1 MMKKIILL
9 SALIFL
15 ASCQTLGTLG
25 ETFQLIEEDPRAPI
39 DLDTS
44 YDSFSDKK
52 WSKDII
58 TPIIQL
64 GFFDEKLKPNKF
76 FDISGGKVYSID
88 KSSLRVFDASSG
100 ALRDALPLDNDKIM
114 SGITIGYNSYVYSD
128 NEGNLFVH
136 NLNSGELKWKNEL
149 RDIII
154 SEALITPKNIFVQT
168 SSDVLYAFDLQTG
181 DRVWSKKAQA
191 PLLSIRG
198 TSSPVFFE
206 GLVFANFSNGRLAA
220 IRATDGIQLWEKP
233 ISVIKGS
240 TELEKLM
247 DSDSPAIAFN
257 DIVFAANYNGS
268 LTRFNIRGGEKAF
281 SVDLSTSKPFIL
293 YKDTI
298 IAVNSDDE
306 IVAFDAINGSQTWKN
321 SKYKFRRLTAP
332 TLYDDYLYFGDIGG
346 YLHKVD
352 PATGEIV
359 GLQSTTL
366 TAVSQIEA
374 FANKLIVQDS
384 AGSVS
389 AFELK

>member
-1 MMKKIILL
+1 MKKIILL

-15 ASCQTLGTLG
+15 ASCQTLSTLG
-25 ETFQLIEEDPRAPI
+25 ETFQLIEEDPRAPTE
-39 DLDTS
+39 LDTN
-44 YDSFSDKK
+44 YDSFLDQK
-52 WSKDII
+52 WSKDVI
-58 TPIIQL
+58 TPIIEL
-64 GFFDEKLKPNKF
+64 GFFEEKIRPNKF
-76 FDISGGKVYSID
+76 FDVSGGKVHVID
-88 KSSLRVFDASSG
+88 EGNLRIFDATSG
-100 ALRDALPLDNDKIM
+100 GLRDVLPLENDKIM
-114 SGITIGYNSYVYSD
+114 SGITVGYNSYVYSD
-128 NEGNLFVH
+128 NEGNLYVH
-136 NLNSGELKWKNEL
+136 NLSSGELKWKKEL
-149 RDIII
+149 RDIVI
-154 SEALITPKNIFVQT
+154 SKALITPKNLFVQT
-168 SSDVLYAFDLQTG
+168 SSDVLYAFDLQNG
-181 DRVWSKKAQA
+181 EQAWSKKAQA
-191 PLLSIRG
+191 PFLSIRG
-198 TSSPVFFE
+198 TSSPIFFE
-206 GLVFANFSNGRLAA
+206 GLIFANFSNGRLAA

-268 LTRFNIRGGEKAF
+268 LTRFNIRGGEKVF

-306 IVAFDAINGSQTWKN
+306 IIAFDAINGSESWKN
-321 SKYKFRRLTAP
+321 SKYKFRRITAP
-332 TLYDDYLYFGDIGG
+332 ALYDDYIYFGDVEG

-359 GLQSTTL
+359 GLQATNLKS
-366 TAVSQIEA
+366 VSQIEA

>member
-1 MMKKIILL
+1 MKKIILL

-15 ASCQTLGTLG
+15 ASCQTLSTLG
-25 ETFQLIEEDPRAPI
+25 ETFQLIEEDPRAPTE
-39 DLDTS
+39 LDIN
-44 YDSFSDKK
+44 YDSFLDQK
-52 WSKDII
+52 WSKDVI
-58 TPIIQL
+58 TPIIEL
-64 GFFDEKLKPNKF
+64 GFFEEKISPNKF
-76 FDISGGKVYSID
+76 FDISGGKVHVID
-88 KSSLRVFDASSG
+88 ENNLRIFDATSG
-100 ALRDALPLDNDKIM
+100 GLRDVLPLENDRIM
-114 SGITIGYNSYVYSD
+114 SGVTVGYNSYIYSD
-128 NEGNLFVH
+128 NEGSLYVH
-136 NLNSGELKWKNEL
+136 NLNSGELKWKKEL
-149 RDIII
+149 RDIVI
-154 SEALITPKNIFVQT
+154 SKALITPKNLFVQT
-168 SSDVLYAFDLQTG
+168 SSDVLYAFDLQSG
-181 DRVWSKKAQA
+181 EQVWSKKAQA

-198 TSSPVFFE
+198 TSSPIFFE
-206 GLVFANFSNGRLAA
+206 GLIFANFSNGRLAA

-268 LTRFNIRGGEKAF
+268 LTRFNIRGGEKVF

-306 IVAFDAINGSQTWKN
+306 IIAFDAINGSESWKN
-321 SKYKFRRLTAP
+321 SKYKFRRITAP
-332 TLYDDYLYFGDIGG
+332 ALYDNYVYFGDVEG

-352 PATGEIV
+352 PATGETV
-359 GLQSTTL
+359 GLQATNLKS
-366 TAVSQIEA
+366 VSQIEA

>member
-1 MMKKIILL
+1 MKKIILL
-9 SALIFL
+9 TSLIFL
-15 ASCQTLGTLG
+15 ASCQTLSSLG
-25 ETFQLIEEDPRAPI
+25 ETFQLIEEDPRAPTE
-39 DLDTS
+39 LDTN
-44 YDSFSDKK
+44 YDNFLDQK
-52 WSKDII
+52 WSKDVI
-58 TPIIQL
+58 TPIIEL
-64 GFFDEKLKPNKF
+64 GFFEEKIRPNKF
-76 FDISGGKVYSID
+76 FDVSGGKVHVID
-88 KSSLRVFDASSG
+88 EGNLRIFDATSG
-100 ALRDALPLDNDKIM
+100 GLRDVLPLENDKIM
-114 SGITIGYNSYVYSD
+114 SGITVGYNSYVYSD
-128 NEGNLFVH
+128 NEGNLYVH
-136 NLNSGELKWKNEL
+136 NLSSGELKWKKEL
-149 RDIII
+149 RDIVI
-154 SEALITPKNIFVQT
+154 SKALITPKNLFVQT
-168 SSDVLYAFDLQTG
+168 SSDVLYAFDLQNG
-181 DRVWSKKAQA
+181 ERAWSKKAQA

-198 TSSPVFFE
+198 TSSPIFFE
-206 GLVFANFSNGRLAA
+206 GLIFANFSNGRLAA

-268 LTRFNIRGGEKAF
+268 LTRFNIRGGEKVF

-306 IVAFDAINGSQTWKN
+306 IIAFDAINGSESWKN
-321 SKYKFRRLTAP
+321 SKYKFRRITAP
-332 TLYDDYLYFGDIGG
+332 ALYDDYIYFGDVEG

-359 GLQSTTL
+359 GLQATNLKS
-366 TAVSQIEA
+366 VSQIEA

>member
-1 MMKKIILL
+1 MKKIILL

-15 ASCQTLGTLG
+15 ASCQTLSTLG
-25 ETFQLIEEDPRAPI
+25 ETFQLIEEDPRAPTE
-39 DLDTS
+39 LDIN
-44 YDSFSDKK
+44 YDSFLDQK
-52 WSKDII
+52 WSKDVI
-58 TPIIQL
+58 TPIIEL
-64 GFFDEKLKPNKF
+64 GFFEEKISPNKF
-76 FDISGGKVYSID
+76 FDISGGKVHVID
-88 KSSLRVFDASSG
+88 ENNLRIFDATSG
-100 ALRDALPLDNDKIM
+100 GLRDVLPLENDRIM
-114 SGITIGYNSYVYSD
+114 SGVTVGYNSYIYSD
-128 NEGNLFVH
+128 SEGSLYVH
-136 NLNSGELKWKNEL
+136 NLNSGELKWKKEL
-149 RDIII
+149 RDIVI
-154 SEALITPKNIFVQT
+154 SKALITPKNLFVQT
-168 SSDVLYAFDLQTG
+168 SSDVLYAFDLQSG
-181 DRVWSKKAQA
+181 ERVWSKKAQA

-198 TSSPVFFE
+198 TSSPIFFE
-206 GLVFANFSNGRLAA
+206 GLIFANFSNGRLAA

-268 LTRFNIRGGEKAF
+268 LTRFNIRGGEKVF

-306 IVAFDAINGSQTWKN
+306 IIAFDAINGSESWKN
-321 SKYKFRRLTAP
+321 SKYKFRRITAP
-332 TLYDDYLYFGDIGG
+332 ALYDNYVYFGDVEG

-359 GLQSTTL
+359 GLQATNLKS
-366 TAVSQIEA
+366 VSQIEA

>member
-1 MMKKIILL
+1 MKKIILL
-9 SALIFL
+9 STLIFL

-39 DLDTS
+39 ELDTNH
-44 YDSFSDKK
+44 DSFLDQK
-52 WSKDII
+52 WSKDVV
-58 TPIIQL
+58 TPIIEL
-64 GFFDEKLKPNKF
+64 GFFQEKISPNKF
-76 FDISGGKVYSID
+76 FDISGGKVYVID
-88 KSSLRVFDASSG
+88 ESNLRIFDATSG
-100 ALRDALPLDNDKIM
+100 VLRDVLPLENDKIM
-114 SGITIGYNSYVYSD
+114 SGVTVGYNSYVYSD
-128 NEGNLFVH
+128 NEGNLYVH
-136 NLNSGELKWKNEL
+136 NLSSGELKWKKEL
-149 RDIII
+149 RDIVI
-154 SEALITPKNIFVQT
+154 SKALITPKNLFVQT
-168 SSDVLYAFDLQTG
+168 SSDVLYAFDLQG
-181 DRVWSKKAQA
+181 GEQVWSKKAQA

-247 DSDSPAIAFN
+247 DSDSPAVAFN

-268 LTRFNIRGGEKAF
+268 LTRFNIRGGEKVF
-281 SVDLSTSKPFIL
+281 SVDFSTSKPFIL

-306 IVAFDAINGSQTWKN
+306 IVAFDAINGSESWKN
-321 SKYKFRRLTAP
+321 SKYKFRRITAP
-332 TLYDDYLYFGDIGG
+332 ALYDDYIYFGDVEG
-346 YLHKVD
+346 YLHKID
-352 PATGEIV
+352 PITGETV
-359 GLQSTTL
+359 GLQATKL
-366 TAVSQIEA
+366 KAVSQIEA
-374 FANKLIVQDS
+374 SANKLIVQDN

>member
-1 MMKKIILL
+1 MKKAILI
-9 SALIFL
+9 SALTFL

-25 ETFQLIEEDPRAPI
+25 ETFQLIEEDPRAPTE
-39 DLDTS
+39 LDTN
-44 YDSFSDKK
+44 YDSFLDQK
-52 WSKDII
+52 WSKDVI
-58 TPIIQL
+58 TPIIEL
-64 GFFDEKLKPNKF
+64 GFFEEKIRPNKF
-76 FDISGGKVYSID
+76 FDVSGGKVHVID
-88 KSSLRVFDASSG
+88 EDNLRIFDATSG
-100 ALRDALPLDNDKIM
+100 GLRDVLPLENDKIM
-114 SGITIGYNSYVYSD
+114 SGITVGYNSYVYSD
-128 NEGNLFVH
+128 NEGNLYVH
-136 NLNSGELKWKNEL
+136 NLSSGELKWKKEL
-149 RDIII
+149 RDIVI
-154 SEALITPKNIFVQT
+154 SKALITPKNLFVQT
-168 SSDVLYAFDLQTG
+168 SSDVLYAFDLQNG
-181 DRVWSKKAQA
+181 ERAWSKKAQA

-198 TSSPVFFE
+198 TSSPIFFE
-206 GLVFANFSNGRLAA
+206 GLIFANFSNGRLAA

-268 LTRFNIRGGEKAF
+268 LTRFNIRGGEKVF

-306 IVAFDAINGSQTWKN
+306 IIAFDAINGSESWKN
-321 SKYKFRRLTAP
+321 SKYKFRRITAP
-332 TLYDDYLYFGDIGG
+332 TLYDDYIYFGDVEG

-359 GLQSTTL
+359 GLQATNLKS
-366 TAVSQIEA
+366 VSQIEA

>member
-1 MMKKIILL
+1 MKKIILL
-9 SALIFL
+9 STLIFL

-39 DLDTS
+39 ELDTN
-44 YDSFSDKK
+44 YDSFLDQK
-52 WSKDII
+52 WSKDVI
-58 TPIIQL
+58 TPIIEL
-64 GFFDEKLKPNKF
+64 GFFEEKISPNKF
-76 FDISGGKVYSID
+76 FDISGGKVHVID
-88 KSSLRVFDASSG
+88 EGNLRIFDATSG
-100 ALRDALPLDNDKIM
+100 GLRDVLPLENDRIM
-114 SGITIGYNSYVYSD
+114 SGVTVGYNSYVYSD
-128 NEGNLFVH
+128 NEGNLYVH
-136 NLNSGELKWKNEL
+136 NLNSGELKWKKEL
-149 RDIII
+149 RDIVI
-154 SEALITPKNIFVQT
+154 SKALITPKNLFVQT
-168 SSDVLYAFDLQTG
+168 SSDVLYAFDLQSG
-181 DRVWSKKAQA
+181 ERVWSKKAQA

-206 GLVFANFSNGRLAA
+206 GLIFANFSNGRLAA

-268 LTRFNIRGGEKAF
+268 LTRFNIRGGEKVF

-293 YKDTI
+293 YRDTI

-306 IVAFDAINGSQTWKN
+306 IVAFDAINGSESWKN
-321 SKYKFRRLTAP
+321 SKYKFRRITAP
-332 TLYDDYLYFGDIGG
+332 TLYDDYIYFGDVEG

-359 GLQSTTL
+359 GLQATNLKS
-366 TAVSQIEA
+366 VSQIEA

>member
-1 MMKKIILL
+1 M
-9 SALIFL
+9 
-15 ASCQTLGTLG
+15 
-25 ETFQLIEEDPRAPI
+25 IEEDPRAPTE
-39 DLDTS
+39 LDIN
-44 YDSFSDKK
+44 YDSFLDQK
-52 WSKDII
+52 WSKDVI
-58 TPIIQL
+58 TPIIEL
-64 GFFDEKLKPNKF
+64 GFFEEKISPNKF
-76 FDISGGKVYSID
+76 FDISGGKVHLID
-88 KSSLRVFDASSG
+88 ESNLRIFDAASG
-100 ALRDALPLDNDKIM
+100 GLRDVLPLESDRIM
-114 SGITIGYNSYVYSD
+114 SGVTVGYNSYIYSD
-128 NEGNLFVH
+128 NEGSLYVH
-136 NLNSGELKWKNEL
+136 NLNSGELKWKKEL
-149 RDIII
+149 RDIVI
-154 SEALITPKNIFVQT
+154 SKALITPKNLFVQT
-168 SSDVLYAFDLQTG
+168 SSDVLYAFDLQSG
-181 DRVWSKKAQA
+181 EQVWSKKAQA

-198 TSSPVFFE
+198 TSSPIFFE
-206 GLVFANFSNGRLAA
+206 GLIFANFSNGRLAA

-268 LTRFNIRGGEKAF
+268 LTRFNIRGGEKVF

-293 YKDTI
+293 YRDTI

-306 IVAFDAINGSQTWKN
+306 IIAFDAINGSESWKN
-321 SKYKFRRLTAP
+321 SKYKFRRITAP
-332 TLYDDYLYFGDIGG
+332 ALYDDYVYFGDVEG

-359 GLQSTTL
+359 GLQATNLKS
-366 TAVSQIEA
+366 VSQIEA

>member
-1 MMKKIILL
+1 MKKIILL
-9 SALIFL
+9 STLIFL

-39 DLDTS
+39 ELDTN
-44 YDSFSDKK
+44 YDSFLDQK
-52 WSKDII
+52 WSKDVI
-58 TPIIQL
+58 TPIIEL
-64 GFFDEKLKPNKF
+64 GFFEEKIRPNKF
-76 FDISGGKVYSID
+76 FDISGGKVHVID
-88 KSSLRVFDASSG
+88 EGNLRIFDATSG
-100 ALRDALPLDNDKIM
+100 GLRDVLPLENDRIM
-114 SGITIGYNSYVYSD
+114 SGVTVGYNSYVYSD
-128 NEGNLFVH
+128 NEGNLYVH
-136 NLNSGELKWKNEL
+136 NLSSGELKWKKEL
-149 RDIII
+149 RDIVI
-154 SEALITPKNIFVQT
+154 SKALITPKNLFVQT
-168 SSDVLYAFDLQTG
+168 SSDVLYAFDLQSG
-181 DRVWSKKAQA
+181 ERVWSKKAQA

-198 TSSPVFFE
+198 TSSPIFFE
-206 GLVFANFSNGRLAA
+206 GLIFANFSNGRLAA

-268 LTRFNIRGGEKAF
+268 LTRFNIRGGEKVF

-293 YKDTI
+293 YRDTI

-306 IVAFDAINGSQTWKN
+306 IVAFDAINGSESWKN
-321 SKYKFRRLTAP
+321 SKYKFRRITAP
-332 TLYDDYLYFGDIGG
+332 TLYDDYIYFGDVEG

-359 GLQSTTL
+359 GLQATNLKS
-366 TAVSQIEA
+366 VSQIEA

>member
-1 MMKKIILL
+1 MKKIILL

-15 ASCQTLGTLG
+15 ASCQTLSTLG
-25 ETFQLIEEDPRAPI
+25 ETFQLIEEDPRAPTE
-39 DLDTS
+39 LDIN
-44 YDSFSDKK
+44 YDSFLDQK
-52 WSKDII
+52 WSKDVI
-58 TPIIQL
+58 TPIIEL
-64 GFFDEKLKPNKF
+64 GFFEEKIRPNKF
-76 FDISGGKVYSID
+76 FDVSGGKVHVID
-88 KSSLRVFDASSG
+88 EGNLRIFDATSG
-100 ALRDALPLDNDKIM
+100 GLRDVLPLENDKIM
-114 SGITIGYNSYVYSD
+114 SGITVGYNSYVYSD
-128 NEGNLFVH
+128 NEGNLYVH
-136 NLNSGELKWKNEL
+136 NLSSGELKWKKEL
-149 RDIII
+149 RDIVI
-154 SEALITPKNIFVQT
+154 SKALITPKNLFVQT
-168 SSDVLYAFDLQTG
+168 SSDVLYAFDLQNG
-181 DRVWSKKAQA
+181 ERAWSKKAQA

-198 TSSPVFFE
+198 TSSPIFFE
-206 GLVFANFSNGRLAA
+206 GLIFANFSNGRLAA

-268 LTRFNIRGGEKAF
+268 LTRFNIRGGEKVF

-293 YKDTI
+293 YRDTI

-306 IVAFDAINGSQTWKN
+306 IVAFDAINGSESWKN
-321 SKYKFRRLTAP
+321 SKYKFRRITAP
-332 TLYDDYLYFGDIGG
+332 ALYDDYIYFGDVEG

-359 GLQSTTL
+359 GLQATNLKS
-366 TAVSQIEA
+366 VSQIEA

>member
-1 MMKKIILL
+1 MKKIILL
-9 SALIFL
+9 STLIFL

-39 DLDTS
+39 ELDTN
-44 YDSFSDKK
+44 YDSFLDQK
-52 WSKDII
+52 WSKDVI
-58 TPIIQL
+58 TPIIEL
-64 GFFDEKLKPNKF
+64 GFFEEKIRPNKF
-76 FDISGGKVYSID
+76 FDISGGKVHVID
-88 KSSLRVFDASSG
+88 EGNLRIFDATSG
-100 ALRDALPLDNDKIM
+100 GLRDVLPLENDRIM
-114 SGITIGYNSYVYSD
+114 SGVTVGYNSYVYSD
-128 NEGNLFVH
+128 NEGNLYVH
-136 NLNSGELKWKNEL
+136 NLNSGELKWKKEL
-149 RDIII
+149 RDIVI
-154 SEALITPKNIFVQT
+154 SKALITPKNLFVQT
-168 SSDVLYAFDLQTG
+168 SSDVLYAFDLQSG
-181 DRVWSKKAQA
+181 ERVWSKKAQA

-198 TSSPVFFE
+198 TSSPIFFE
-206 GLVFANFSNGRLAA
+206 GLIFANFSNGRLAA

-268 LTRFNIRGGEKAF
+268 LTRFSIRGGEKVF

-293 YKDTI
+293 YRDTI

-306 IVAFDAINGSQTWKN
+306 IVAFDAINGSESWKN
-321 SKYKFRRLTAP
+321 SKYKFRRITAP
-332 TLYDDYLYFGDIGG
+332 TLYDDYIYFGDVEG

-359 GLQSTTL
+359 GLQATNLKS
-366 TAVSQIEA
+366 VSQIEA

>member
-1 MMKKIILL
+1 MKKIILL

-15 ASCQTLGTLG
+15 ASCQTLSTLG
-25 ETFQLIEEDPRAPI
+25 ETFQLIEEDPRAPTE
-39 DLDTS
+39 LDIN
-44 YDSFSDKK
+44 YDSFLDQK
-52 WSKDII
+52 WSKDVI
-58 TPIIQL
+58 TPIIEL
-64 GFFDEKLKPNKF
+64 GFFEEKISPNKF
-76 FDISGGKVYSID
+76 FDISGGKVHLID
-88 KSSLRVFDASSG
+88 ESNLRIFDAASG
-100 ALRDALPLDNDKIM
+100 GLRDVLPLESDRIM
-114 SGITIGYNSYVYSD
+114 SGVTVGYNSYIYSD
-128 NEGNLFVH
+128 NEGSLYVH
-136 NLNSGELKWKNEL
+136 NLNSGELKWKKEL
-149 RDIII
+149 RDIVI
-154 SEALITPKNIFVQT
+154 SKALITPKNLFVQT
-168 SSDVLYAFDLQTG
+168 SSDVLYAFDLQSG
-181 DRVWSKKAQA
+181 EQVWSKKAQA

-198 TSSPVFFE
+198 TASPVFFE

-233 ISVIKGS
+233 ISFIKGT

-268 LTRFNIRGGEKAF
+268 LTRFNIRGGEKVF

-306 IVAFDAINGSQTWKN
+306 IVAFDAINGSETWKN

-332 TLYDDYLYFGDIGG
+332 TLYDDYLYFGDVEG

-352 PATGEIV
+352 PTTGEIA
-359 GLQSTTL
+359 GLQSTNL
-366 TAVSQIEA
+366 IAVSQIEA

>member
-1 MMKKIILL
+1 MKKIILL

-15 ASCQTLGTLG
+15 ASCQTLSTLG
-25 ETFQLIEEDPRAPI
+25 ETFQLIEEDPRAPTE
-39 DLDTS
+39 LDIN
-44 YDSFSDKK
+44 YDSFLDQK
-52 WSKDII
+52 WSKDVI
-58 TPIIQL
+58 TPIIEL
-64 GFFDEKLKPNKF
+64 GFFEEKISPNKF
-76 FDISGGKVYSID
+76 FDISGGKVHLID
-88 KSSLRVFDASSG
+88 ESNLRIFDAASG
-100 ALRDALPLDNDKIM
+100 GLRDVLPLESDRIM
-114 SGITIGYNSYVYSD
+114 SGVTVGYNSYIYSD
-128 NEGNLFVH
+128 NEGSLYVH
-136 NLNSGELKWKNEL
+136 NLNSGELKWKKEL
-149 RDIII
+149 RDIVI
-154 SEALITPKNIFVQT
+154 SKALITPKNLFVQT
-168 SSDVLYAFDLQTG
+168 SSDVLYAFDLQSG
-181 DRVWSKKAQA
+181 EQVWSKKAQA

-198 TSSPVFFE
+198 TSSPIFFE
-206 GLVFANFSNGRLAA
+206 GLIFANFSNGRLAA

-268 LTRFNIRGGEKAF
+268 LTRFNIRGGEKVF

-293 YKDTI
+293 YRDTI

-306 IVAFDAINGSQTWKN
+306 IVAFDAINGSESWKN
-321 SKYKFRRLTAP
+321 SKYKFRRITAP
-332 TLYDDYLYFGDIGG
+332 ALYDDYVYFGDVEG

-359 GLQSTTL
+359 GLQATNLKS
-366 TAVSQIEA
+366 VSQIEA

>member
-1 MMKKIILL
+1 MKKIILL

-15 ASCQTLGTLG
+15 ASCQTLSTLG
-25 ETFQLIEEDPRAPI
+25 ETFQLIEEDPRAPTE
-39 DLDTS
+39 LDIN
-44 YDSFSDKK
+44 YDSFLDQK
-52 WSKDII
+52 WSKDVI
-58 TPIIQL
+58 TPIIEL
-64 GFFDEKLKPNKF
+64 GFFEEKISPNKF
-76 FDISGGKVYSID
+76 FDISGGKVHLID
-88 KSSLRVFDASSG
+88 ESNLRIFDAASG
-100 ALRDALPLDNDKIM
+100 GLRDVLPLENDRIM
-114 SGITIGYNSYVYSD
+114 SGVTVGYNSYVYSD
-128 NEGNLFVH
+128 NEGSLYVH
-136 NLNSGELKWKNEL
+136 NLNSGELKWKKEL
-149 RDIII
+149 RDIVI
-154 SEALITPKNIFVQT
+154 SKALITPKNLFIQT
-168 SSDVLYAFDLQTG
+168 SSDVLYAFDLQSG
-181 DRVWSKKAQA
+181 EQVWSKKAQA

-198 TSSPVFFE
+198 TSSPIFFE
-206 GLVFANFSNGRLAA
+206 GLIFANFSNGRLAA

-268 LTRFNIRGGEKAF
+268 LTRFNIRGGEKVF

-306 IVAFDAINGSQTWKN
+306 IIAFDAINGSESWKN
-321 SKYKFRRLTAP
+321 SKYKFRRITAP
-332 TLYDDYLYFGDIGG
+332 ALYDDYVYFGDVEG

-359 GLQSTTL
+359 GLQATNLKS
-366 TAVSQIEA
+366 VSQIEA

>member
-1 MMKKIILL
+1 MKKIILL
-9 SALIFL
+9 STLIFL

-39 DLDTS
+39 ELDTN
-44 YDSFSDKK
+44 YDSFLDQK
-52 WSKDII
+52 WSKDVI
-58 TPIIQL
+58 TPIIEL
-64 GFFDEKLKPNKF
+64 GYFEEKISPNKF
-76 FDISGGKVYSID
+76 FDISGGKVHVID
-88 KSSLRVFDASSG
+88 ESNLRIFDATSG
-100 ALRDALPLDNDKIM
+100 GLRDVLPLENDRIM
-114 SGITIGYNSYVYSD
+114 SGVTVGYNSYIYSD
-128 NEGNLFVH
+128 NEGSLYVH
-136 NLNSGELKWKNEL
+136 NLNSGELKWKKEL
-149 RDIII
+149 RDIVI
-154 SEALITPKNIFVQT
+154 SKALITPKNLFIQT
-168 SSDVLYAFDLQTG
+168 SSDVLYAFDLQSG
-181 DRVWSKKAQA
+181 EQVWSKKAQA

-198 TSSPVFFE
+198 TSSPIFFE
-206 GLVFANFSNGRLAA
+206 GLIFANFSNGRLAA

-233 ISVIKGS
+233 ISVIRGS

-247 DSDSPAIAFN
+247 DSDSPAVAFN

-268 LTRFNIRGGEKAF
+268 LTRFNIRGGEKVF

-306 IVAFDAINGSQTWKN
+306 IIAFDAINGSESWKN
-321 SKYKFRRLTAP
+321 SKYKFRRITAP
-332 TLYDDYLYFGDIGG
+332 TLYDDYIYFGDVEG

-359 GLQSTTL
+359 GLQATNLKS
-366 TAVSQIEA
+366 VSQIEA

>member
-1 MMKKIILL
+1 MKKIILL

-15 ASCQTLGTLG
+15 ASCQTLSTLG
-25 ETFQLIEEDPRAPI
+25 ETFQLIEEDPRAPTE
-39 DLDTS
+39 LDTN
-44 YDSFSDKK
+44 YDSFLDQK
-52 WSKDII
+52 WSKDVI
-58 TPIIQL
+58 TPIIEL
-64 GFFDEKLKPNKF
+64 GFFEEKIRPNKF
-76 FDISGGKVYSID
+76 FDVSGGKVHVID
-88 KSSLRVFDASSG
+88 EGNLRIFDATSG
-100 ALRDALPLDNDKIM
+100 GLRDVLPLENDKIM
-114 SGITIGYNSYVYSD
+114 SGITVGYNSYVYSD
-128 NEGNLFVH
+128 NEGNLYVH
-136 NLNSGELKWKNEL
+136 NLSSGELKWKKEL
-149 RDIII
+149 RDIVI
-154 SEALITPKNIFVQT
+154 SKALITPKNLFVQT
-168 SSDVLYAFDLQTG
+168 SSDVLYAFDLQNG
-181 DRVWSKKAQA
+181 ERAWSKKAQA

-198 TSSPVFFE
+198 TSSPIFFE
-206 GLVFANFSNGRLAA
+206 GLIFANFSNGRLAA

-268 LTRFNIRGGEKAF
+268 LTRFNIRGGEKVF

-306 IVAFDAINGSQTWKN
+306 IIAFDAINGSESWKN
-321 SKYKFRRLTAP
+321 SKYKFRRITAP
-332 TLYDDYLYFGDIGG
+332 TLYDDYIYFGDVEG

-352 PATGEIV
+352 PATGKIV
-359 GLQSTTL
+359 GLQATNLKS
-366 TAVSQIEA
+366 VSQIEA

>member
-1 MMKKIILL
+1 MKKIILL

-15 ASCQTLGTLG
+15 ASCQTLSTLG

-39 DLDTS
+39 ELDTN
-44 YDSFSDKK
+44 YDSFLDQK
-52 WSKDII
+52 WSKDVI
-58 TPIIQL
+58 TPIIEL
-64 GFFDEKLKPNKF
+64 GFFEEKIRPNKF
-76 FDISGGKVYSID
+76 FDISGGKVHVID
-88 KSSLRVFDASSG
+88 EGNLRIFDATSG
-100 ALRDALPLDNDKIM
+100 GLRDVLPLENDRIM
-114 SGITIGYNSYVYSD
+114 SGVTVGYNSYVYSD
-128 NEGNLFVH
+128 NEGNLYVH
-136 NLNSGELKWKNEL
+136 NLSSGELKWKKEL
-149 RDIII
+149 RDIVI
-154 SEALITPKNIFVQT
+154 SKALITPKNLFVQT
-168 SSDVLYAFDLQTG
+168 SSDVLYAFDLQSG
-181 DRVWSKKAQA
+181 ERVWSKKAQA

-198 TSSPVFFE
+198 TSSPIFFE
-206 GLVFANFSNGRLAA
+206 GLIFANFSNGRLAA

-268 LTRFNIRGGEKAF
+268 LTRFNIRGGEKVF

-293 YKDTI
+293 YRDTI

-306 IVAFDAINGSQTWKN
+306 IVAFDAINGSESWKN
-321 SKYKFRRLTAP
+321 SKYKFRRITAP
-332 TLYDDYLYFGDIGG
+332 TLYDDYIYFGDVEG

-359 GLQSTTL
+359 GLQATNLKS
-366 TAVSQIEA
+366 VSQIEA